1 MTDQQKEFI
10 RLHLVE
16 GELYQAIIG
25 KMGVTRQELSRWY
38 EELRSEREAIASIRV
53 LWLRKQREVTFPAFY
68 DWYIAQKRSCGY
80 CGITEAEIAS
90 LLEAKVLTTKRL
102 ATRGRRLELDR
113 RRPEAT
119 YDDLNN
125 LTLACYWCNNAKT
138 DTFTAEE
145 FAEVGRA
152 FAKIWQQRLAQL
164 PPATEG
170 N

>member
-1 MTDQQKEFI
+1 MTDLQKEFL
-10 RLHLVE
+10 RRHLIE
-16 GELYQAIIG
+16 GELYQAIIS

-38 EELRSEREAIASIRV
+38 EELKPERTVIAGIRM
-53 LWLRKQREVTFPAFY
+53 LWARKQREMTFPVFY

-90 LLEAKVLTTKRL
+90 LLAAGLLTTKRL

-113 RRPEAT
+113 RRPDAA

-145 FAEVGRA
+145 FAEVGQV

-164 PPATEG
+164 PLVAEG
-170 N
+170 D